1 MNYKNTWII
10 IVYLI
15 ISSCISS
22 SNNQNKD
29 ENIKNQK
36 YDMLLQKGLDRGL
49 PGIIIAIQKGNEKS
63 WIGAAGLS
71 NIEKQKPMLKND
83 RFHLASVTKIFT
95 SVAILKLID
104 EGKLKI
110 NDKAI
115 SCLDTSIVNQI
126 PFIEEITIS
135 QLLDHSSG
143 IYSFNNDMEYIET
156 LIGLRAFDKVSW
168 SSKQLLSLAY
178 SSRVEPQGKPGT
190 GHYYADTNLILQ
202 GLIIENISGMSFRD
216 FINENFFIPLKLE
229 NTGFYSDQI
238 NKSAVDITSTV
249 QGYIKQSQE
258 LDEFITMNPS
268 FIEVSPGLLN
278 TTIAGEKIDASAGIV
293 STAHDLLLF
302 AQALYKGHLLTTE
315 SLDWLLSIGNGI
327 ENEELN
333 SIRQGIVSVRNKSY
347 GVLFTSLG
355 DGPGGMNTM
364 LAYHHQSESIVLAFT
379 NIFGN
384 WDEHDF
390 FIDDIIP
397 LIVEKQMIPE
407 PNSN

>member
-1 MNYKNTWII
+1 MNQKNIW
-10 IVYLI
+10 LI
-15 ISSCISS
+15 IGSLIIYYCISC
-22 SNNQNKD
+22 SNNPNND
-29 ENIKNQK
+29 NQK
-36 YDMLLQKGLDRGL
+36 YDALLHKGLDRGF
-49 PGIIIAIQKGNEKS
+49 PGIILAIQKGDEKS
-63 WIGAAGLS
+63 WIGAAGFS

-110 NDKAI
+110 DDKAI
-115 SCLDTSIVNQI
+115 SYLDTSIVNPI
-126 PFIEEITIS
+126 PFINEITIS

-156 LIGLRAFDKVSW
+156 LIGSRAFDKVSW
-168 SSKQLLSLAY
+168 SSKQLLSLTY

-190 GHYYADTNLILQ
+190 GHYYADTNLILLS
-202 GLIIENISGMSFRD
+202 LIIENISGMPFRE
-216 FINENFFIPLKLE
+216 FIKENFFIPLKLE
-229 NTGFYSDQI
+229 NTGFYSDRI
-238 NKSAVDITSTV
+238 NKSTVDITSTV
-249 QGYIKQSQE
+249 QGYLKLSQE
-258 LDEFITMNPS
+258 LEDFITMNTS
-268 FIEVSPGLLN
+268 FVEVSPGLLN

-293 STAHDLLLF
+293 STADDLLLF
-302 AQALYKGHLLTTE
+302 AHALYKGHLLTTE
-315 SLDWLLSIGNGI
+315 SLNWLLSIGNGI

-333 SIRQGIVSVRNKSY
+333 SMRQGIVSVRNKSY

-364 LAYHHQSESIVLAFT
+364 LAYHPQSESIVIAFT

-390 FIDDIIP
+390 FMDDIVPI
-397 LIVEKQMIPE
+397 IIKQQMVPE